1 MRRQSIQRALLFVC
15 LGFPL
20 HLSAQG
26 PEAAKPD
33 SSSMAG
39 LVRKAVANY
48 KTREAQLE
56 NYTYLAH
63 FVLTAFDRHGKPTG
77 QTTFT
82 DEIIMLEGAPYQR
95 TILHNGSPL
104 SPEQEKQQQMLLE
117 AEATARRAGYNKQ
130 PVHLP
135 RLAPIAQLPDEFRLR
150 RRGKQLIDG
159 RLVQVIEALP
169 INAKAPASAD
179 REYARHFKLKLWI
192 DADEAQI
199 VRLESEVVSSLAL
212 DQDRFEIS
220 ADLKSSDV
228 KTLHFEYARGTTT
241 AMEWTKVNGEV
252 WLPKWSSWKTPKE
265 TVSGLM
271 STQPESPLSFPDQHT
286 ATYSDY
292 KKFHVETRVVPK

>member
-1 MRRQSIQRALLFVC
+1 MT
-15 LGFPL
+15 
-20 HLSAQG
+20 
-26 PEAAKPD
+26 E
-33 SSSMAG
+33 

-63 FVLTAFDRHGKPTG
+63 FVRTEFDRHDKPRG

-95 TILHNGSPL
+95 TILYNGSPL
-104 SPEQEKQQQMLLE
+104 SPEREKQQEMLLA

-130 PVHLP
+130 PVHLF
-135 RLAPIAQLPDEFRLR
+135 RLAPIAHLPDEFRLR

-169 INAKAPASAD
+169 VDAKAPASPD
-179 REYARHFKLKLWI
+179 QEYARHFKIKLWI

-199 VRLESEVVSSLAL
+199 VRLESEVVRSLAL
-212 DQDRFEIS
+212 AQDTFGGS
-220 ADLKSSDV
+220 ADLKFPDM
-228 KTLHFEYARGTTT
+228 KTLRCEYARGTTT
-241 AMEWTKVNGEV
+241 VMEWTKVNGEA
-252 WLPKWSSWKTPKE
+252 WLPKWASWKTPKE
-265 TVSGLM
+265 TVSGLV
-271 STQPESPLSFPDQHT
+271 STQPETRLSFPDQRT